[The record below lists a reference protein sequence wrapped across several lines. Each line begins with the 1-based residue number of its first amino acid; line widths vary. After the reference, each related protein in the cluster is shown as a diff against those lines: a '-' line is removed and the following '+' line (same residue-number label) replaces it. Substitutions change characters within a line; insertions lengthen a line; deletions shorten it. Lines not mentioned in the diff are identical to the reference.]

1 VTRKL
6 SKVRDRRPEL
16 EGVRNVT
23 GRNLRRKR
31 RIKVAEL
38 HRRHPA
44 LMDGA
49 PLGGRD
55 RRTPTKVSA
64 VPADVPRAAPPAVVK
79 KKSKKTKPAAE

>member
-1 VTRKL
+1 MSRSL
-6 SKVRDRRPEL
+6 SKVRDARPEL
-16 EGVRNVT
+16 EGTRKVE

-49 PLGGRD
+49 PMAGTGRKA
-55 RRTPTKVSA
+55 TKVSA
-64 VPADVPRAAPPAVVK
+64 TKTDVPRAAPKVAKKVK
-79 KKSKKTKPAAE
+79 KKRVVSEE